1 MSDPHLPPEICDY
14 IVDLL
19 HDNRDTLGRCC
30 LVSRSW
36 VPRTRKHLFAN
47 IKLLG
52 IHHLERWKRAFPD
65 SSRSPVHYTHTLT
78 IGCPEVVTV
87 ADAQEGGWIPAFS
100 NVTRLVLGGTRD
112 LCDSAVSLVPFYG
125 FSPVL
130 KSLRVTSKIFPCA
143 QILNLAC
150 SFRFLEDLDLAQHRA
165 DVGTVDR
172 DRTVFQPSTPPV
184 TVFQPSTPPM
194 LTGTLRVYL
203 SGRMGCVIRRLLD
216 LPGGLHFRKLVLSC
230 CHDDNLR
237 WMRALVVGCSDTLEC
252 VDIKCW
258 VTLALAQKDSWA
270 ASIDL
275 SRATKLK
282 EAVFRPETLHVIWLV
297 LALQS
302 ITSEQRYLHQIS
314 IYVHFFPSFID
325 DPANLGRIVREDIYR
340 QWAELDRILVQL
352 WESYGIRPKVVY
364 SVERDREEMMCRRIG
379 SLLPEITER
388 GIIELVDSV
397 ELC

>member
-19 HDNRDTLGRCC
+19 HNEPDTLERCC

-36 VPRTRKHLFAN
+36 VPRTRKHLFAD
-47 IKLLG
+47 IKFLYSDD
-52 IHHLERWKRAFPD
+52 LERWKKAFPD
-65 SSRSPVHYTHTLT
+65 PSGSPTHHTHTLT
-78 IGCPEVVTV
+78 VGCLQVVTV
-87 ADAQEGGWIPAFS
+87 TDAQEGGWIRAFS
-100 NVTRLVLGGTRD
+100 NVTRLVLGGTRE
-112 LCDSAVSLVPFYG
+112 LCDSAVSLVPFHG

-130 KSLRVTSKIFPCA
+130 KSLHVTSKIFPCA

-150 SFRFLEDLDLAQHRA
+150 SFRFLEDLDLAQRRA
-165 DVGTVDR
+165 DVGIVDW
-172 DRTVFQPSTPPV
+172 DRTVFQPSTLPV
-184 TVFQPSTPPM
+184 

-203 SGRMGCVIRRLLD
+203 SGRMGSVTRRLLD

-230 CHDDNLR
+230 CFDGNFR

-252 VDIKCW
+252 VDIECW
-258 VTLALAQKDSWA
+258 VTLPFTQKDPWT

-297 LALQS
+297 LALQT

-314 IYVHFFPSFID
+314 IHVHFHPSFID
-325 DPANLGRIVREDIYR
+325 DPANLRQTVREDIYR
-340 QWAELDRILVQL
+340 EWADLDRILVRL
-352 WESYGIRPKVVY
+352 WESYRICPRVVY
-364 SVERDREEMMCRRIG
+364 SVASDRKEMMCRRIG